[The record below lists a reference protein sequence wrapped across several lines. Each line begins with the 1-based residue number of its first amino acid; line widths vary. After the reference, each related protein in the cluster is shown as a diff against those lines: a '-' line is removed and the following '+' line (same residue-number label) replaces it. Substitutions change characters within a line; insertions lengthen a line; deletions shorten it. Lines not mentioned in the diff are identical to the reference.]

1 MFLFSR
7 TFFSSFS
14 RFTFLRFMKNFTQ
27 SLLDLWKQLGLNQRV
42 SLVVAALAVLGG
54 LIGVMVWSQRPDM
67 QLLYAKMGEKDAAA
81 VISYIQSQNIPH
93 QLTAGGTT
101 VMVPSDKVY
110 KLRMDLAG
118 KGIPSGDGVG
128 FEIFDKGQFG
138 LSDFV
143 QRTNYLRAVQG
154 ELARTISQLS
164 GVRGARVMIVQPEN
178 RLLLTE
184 QGVKSTASVFVD
196 VGGGRLD
203 IEQVNAIRHLVANAV
218 QGLSPDQVAV
228 IDNRGR
234 TLSEE
239 LKQDPTLG
247 SASSQMRYRQQVE
260 DYLSRK
266 VESMLSAVIG
276 PGNAVVR
283 VSAEIESEATTL
295 VSEKYDPDGQVV
307 RSQTQTDDVTN
318 STEAKAGGGATGVSA
333 NVPDKGAATGDT
345 ARPISTSEQNRK
357 NRTIAYEINRVV
369 TNVTRNP
376 GTVKSVT
383 AAVFVAPR
391 LIAVPLPADAP
402 KGTPLPAPQVQKRT
416 QQEIDALRQIV
427 INALGL
433 KPAPGQTPESLVS
446 LQEQPFQS
454 IVSLPDKFEATTGE
468 TRLQSWLE
476 VASRWAALGGGALIL
491 LVFLRMLSRQKPEAV
506 PVEVLSL
513 SPDAAARS
521 LPNSNAITPELL
533 NELIRAKPT
542 NVGVALRDWVSSGA
556 AVAGSKN

>member
-1 MFLFSR
+1 
-7 TFFSSFS
+7 
-14 RFTFLRFMKNFTQ
+14 MKNFTQ

-513 SPDAAARS
+513 SPDPAARS